1 MAVTDTG
8 LVGLPLEQVYVL
20 LRDAERVDLDIGAKG
35 LEKRTPHKGQQ
46 NFRFQLL
53 PRPGGVIYGHCIRDD
68 KPDRGLQLLL
78 TTERIQVGYGAPPD
92 FAIKVTGRLVLH
104 PDEFRGFSSGAA
116 YPIGE
121 DIHEGYLKWMVL
133 NTEEFREREQSLSD
147 LLTLGLEPI
156 TSRLEKEGGRLWL

>member
-78 TTERIQVGYGAPPD
+78 TTERVQIGFGTPPN

-104 PDEFRGFSSGAA
+104 PDEFGGFRSGGTYRIA
-116 YPIGE
+116 E
-121 DIHEGYLKWMVL
+121 DIHEGHIKWMVL
-133 NTEEFREREQSLSD
+133 NVAEFQEREQSLSD
-147 LLTLGLEPI
+147 LLTLGLESM
-156 TSRLEKEGGRLWL
+156 TSRLEEEGGLWL